1 MAKRKYSTP
10 ELTEMGIQQI
20 MKEDK
25 PEKERIAKQLR
36 NVAIKRIKR
45 MFDKY
50 GDDSYSYVKNY
61 NNEFGNITTDD
72 INNMTSNS
80 LVHYIKRTKD
90 FLNAK
95 TTITRYEKLLD
106 ETWKGLETKID
117 FGDSSIEAKRRF
129 ALHWTVLRDRLMHER
144 PDLYDQYPSEKSK
157 SAAILAINL
166 TPAEFTIEEFTDE
179 AFNIY
184 VGILTGNKLDFD
196 SWAKDDDNFDEED
209 MW

>member
-61 NNEFGNITTDD
+61 NNEFGNVTTDD
-72 INNMTSNS
+72 INNMTNNS

-95 TTITRYEKLLD
+95 TTITRYEELLD
-106 ETWKGLETKID
+106 KTWEGLETKIN
-117 FGDSSIEAKRRF
+117 FGDTTVEGKRRF
-129 ALHWTVLRDRLMHER
+129 AIHWSLLKERLMSER
-144 PDLYDQYPSEKSK
+144 PDLFDQYPSDKIK
-157 SAAILAINL
+157 PVAILAINL
-166 TPAEFTIEEFTDE
+166 TPEQFTKEEFTDV
-179 AFNIY
+179 AYDIF
-184 VGILTGNKLDFD
+184 VSILTGNKYNFD

>member
-1 MAKRKYSTP
+1 MAKRKYSTL
-10 ELTEMGIQQI
+10 ELTEMSIQQI
-20 MKEDK
+20 MKEDR
-25 PEKERIAKQLR
+25 PEKEKIAKQLR
-36 NVAIKRIKR
+36 NVAIKRVKR

-61 NNEFGNITTDD
+61 NNEFGNVTTDD
-72 INNMTSNS
+72 INNMTTNS

-106 ETWKGLETKID
+106 DTWKGLETKID
-117 FGDSSIEAKRRF
+117 FGDTTIEGKRRF
-129 ALHWTVLRDRLMHER
+129 ALHWTVLKERLMHER
-144 PDLYDQYPSEKSK
+144 PDLYAQYPSEQSK
-157 SAAILAINL
+157 FAAILAINL
-166 TPAEFTIEEFTDE
+166 TPEQFTIEDFTDE

-184 VGILTGNKLDFD
+184 VGILTGNKLDFN

>member
-1 MAKRKYSTP
+1 MAKRKYSTL
-10 ELTEMGIQQI
+10 ELTEMSIQQI
-20 MKEDK
+20 MKEDR
-25 PEKERIAKQLR
+25 PEKEKIAKQLR
-36 NVAIKRIKR
+36 NVAIKRVKR

-61 NNEFGNITTDD
+61 NNEFGNVTTDD
-72 INNMTSNS
+72 INNMTTNS

-106 ETWKGLETKID
+106 DTWKGLETKID
-117 FGDSSIEAKRRF
+117 FGDTTIGGKRRF
-129 ALHWTVLRDRLMHER
+129 ALHWAVLKERLMHER
-144 PDLYDQYPSEKSK
+144 PDLYAQYPSEQSK
-157 SAAILAINL
+157 FAAILAINL
-166 TPAEFTIEEFTDE
+166 TPEQFTIEDFTDE

-184 VGILTGNKLDFD
+184 VGILTGNKLDFN

>member
-72 INNMTSNS
+72 INNMTNNS

-117 FGDSSIEAKRRF
+117 FGDSSIGAKRRF
-129 ALHWTVLRDRLMHER
+129 ALHWTLLRDRLMHER

-166 TPAEFTIEEFTDE
+166 TPAEFTIEEFTDA
-179 AFNIY
+179 AFDIF
-184 VGILTGNKLDFD
+184 VSILTGNKLDFD
-196 SWAKDDDNFDEED
+196 SWAKDDDEIKEED

>member
-61 NNEFGNITTDD
+61 NNEFGNVTTDD
-72 INNMTSNS
+72 INNMTTNS

-95 TTITRYEKLLD
+95 TTITRYEELLD

-117 FGDSSIEAKRRF
+117 FGDTTVEGKRRF
-129 ALHWTVLRDRLMHER
+129 AIHWSVLKERLMSER
-144 PDLYDQYPSEKSK
+144 PDLYDMYPSDKIK
-157 SAAILAINL
+157 PTAILAINL
-166 TPAEFTIEEFTDE
+166 TPEQFTKEEFTDV
-179 AFNIY
+179 AYDIF
-184 VGILTGNKLDFD
+184 VSILTGNKYNFK
-196 SWAKDDDNFDEED
+196 SWAKDDETKEED

>member
-61 NNEFGNITTDD
+61 NNEFGNVTTDD
-72 INNMTSNS
+72 INNMTTNS

-95 TTITRYEKLLD
+95 TTITRYEELLD

-117 FGDSSIEAKRRF
+117 FGDTTVEGKRRF
-129 ALHWTVLRDRLMHER
+129 AIHWSVLKERLMSER
-144 PDLYDQYPSEKSK
+144 PDLYDMYPSDKIK
-157 SAAILAINL
+157 PTAILAINL
-166 TPAEFTIEEFTDE
+166 TPEQFTKEEFTD
-179 AFNIY
+179 AAYDIF
-184 VGILTGNKLDFD
+184 VSILTGNKYEFK
-196 SWAKDDDNFDEED
+196 SWAKDDETKEED

>member
-61 NNEFGNITTDD
+61 NNEFGDITTDD
-72 INNMTSNS
+72 INNMTTNS

-95 TTITRYEKLLD
+95 TTITRYEELLD

-117 FGDSSIEAKRRF
+117 FGDTTVEGKRRF
-129 ALHWTVLRDRLMHER
+129 AIHWTVLKERLMSER
-144 PDLYDQYPSEKSK
+144 PDLYDMYPSDKIK
-157 SAAILAINL
+157 PTAILAINL
-166 TPAEFTIEEFTDE
+166 TPEQFTKEEFTDA
-179 AFNIY
+179 AFDIF
-184 VGILTGNKLDFD
+184 VSILTGNKYNFK
-196 SWAKDDDNFDEED
+196 SWAKDDDTKEED

>member
-61 NNEFGNITTDD
+61 NNEFGNVTTDD
-72 INNMTSNS
+72 INNMTTNS

-95 TTITRYEKLLD
+95 TTITRYEELLD

-117 FGDSSIEAKRRF
+117 FGDTTVEGKRRF
-129 ALHWTVLRDRLMHER
+129 AIHWTVLKERLMSER
-144 PDLYDQYPSEKSK
+144 PDLYDMYPSDKIK
-157 SAAILAINL
+157 PTAILAINL
-166 TPAEFTIEEFTDE
+166 TPEQFTKEEFTD
-179 AFNIY
+179 AAYDIF
-184 VGILTGNKLDFD
+184 VSILTGNKYNFK
-196 SWAKDDDNFDEED
+196 SWAKDDETKEED

>member
-61 NNEFGNITTDD
+61 NNEFGNVTTDD
-72 INNMTSNS
+72 INNMTTNS

-95 TTITRYEKLLD
+95 TTITRYEELLD

-117 FGDSSIEAKRRF
+117 FGDTTVEGKRRF
-129 ALHWTVLRDRLMHER
+129 AIHWSVLEERLMSER
-144 PDLYDQYPSEKSK
+144 RDLYDMYPSDKIK
-157 SAAILAINL
+157 PTAILAINL
-166 TPAEFTIEEFTDE
+166 TPEQFTKEEFTD
-179 AFNIY
+179 AAYDIF
-184 VGILTGNKLDFD
+184 VSILTGNKYDCK
-196 SWAKDDDNFDEED
+196 SWAKDDETKEED

>member
-61 NNEFGNITTDD
+61 NNEFGNVTTDD
-72 INNMTSNS
+72 INNMTTNS

-95 TTITRYEKLLD
+95 TTITRYEELLD

-117 FGDSSIEAKRRF
+117 FGDTTVEGKRRF
-129 ALHWTVLRDRLMHER
+129 AIHWTVLKERLMSER
-144 PDLYDQYPSEKSK
+144 PDLYDMYPSDKIK
-157 SAAILAINL
+157 PTAILAINL
-166 TPAEFTIEEFTDE
+166 TPEQFTKEEFTDA
-179 AFNIY
+179 AFDIF
-184 VGILTGNKLDFD
+184 VSILTGNKYNFK
-196 SWAKDDDNFDEED
+196 SWAKDDDTKEED